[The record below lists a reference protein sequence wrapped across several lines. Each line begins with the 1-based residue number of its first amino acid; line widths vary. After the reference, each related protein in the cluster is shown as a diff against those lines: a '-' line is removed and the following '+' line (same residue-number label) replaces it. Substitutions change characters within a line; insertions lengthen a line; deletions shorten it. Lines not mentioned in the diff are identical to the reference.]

1 MIPLRPKSPIV
12 VIGDAMLDCYVSGKV
27 ERISPEAP
35 VPVVQRTAEGE
46 VAGGAANVAANA
58 ARLGAEARLVSV
70 VGDDEEGRRLAA
82 LLAELGVAFAPVVDR
97 GRPTVSKT
105 RVMSGVHQLLRVDR
119 EDRAPIGAPI
129 EDAAL
134 EALAAALAGA
144 GALIVSDYAKGML
157 TDRVLSAALALARRA
172 GAPALVDPKRRDF
185 SAYKGAALIKPNR
198 AELAEATGLP
208 CESDDEV
215 ERAARLVVAATGA
228 SLLVTRSEKGMTYVA
243 PGAAAIHMPT
253 QSKEV
258 FDVSGAGDTAI
269 AAVACGFVAGLP
281 IEQTMRLANLAAG
294 VVISKPGT
302 ATVSFDEL
310 RAAAEARGDLSVSG
324 GGVATREEAIAM
336 REHWRREGLT
346 VGFTNGC
353 FDLIHPGHI
362 AILRGAARHCDR
374 LIVGLNSDAS
384 TRRLKGP
391 GRPVQDEAS
400 RAAVIGAMRSV
411 ALVVAFEEDTPIE
424 LIAALSPDVLVKG
437 ADYAENEIVGA
448 ELVRARGGRVAR
460 VPLVE
465 GQSTTR
471 LIRRGAALGSA
482 ASEEAK

>member
-1 MIPLRPKSPIV
+1 MIPLRPKSPIAI
-12 VIGDAMLDCYVSGKV
+12 IGDAMLDRYLSGKV

-35 VPVVQRTAEGE
+35 VPVVLRTAQGE

-58 ARLGAEARLVSV
+58 ARLGAEVRLVSV
-70 VGDDEEGRRLAA
+70 VGDDDEGRRLAA
-82 LLAELGVAFAPVVDR
+82 LLGELGVAFAPVVDR
-97 GRPTVSKT
+97 SRPTVSKT
-105 RVMSGVHQLLRVDR
+105 RVMSGAHQLLRVDR
-119 EDRAPIGAPI
+119 EERAPIGEAI

-134 EALAAALAGA
+134 AALDAALAGA
-144 GALIVSDYAKGML
+144 GALVVSDYAKGML
-157 TDRVLSAALALARRA
+157 TDRVLFEALALARRA

-198 AELAEATGLP
+198 AELAAATGLP
-208 CESDDEV
+208 CEDDDQV
-215 ERAARLVVAATGA
+215 ERAARIVVAATGA
-228 SLLVTRSEKGMTYVA
+228 SLLVTRSEKGMSYVA

-253 QSKEV
+253 QSKQV

-269 AAVACGFVAGLP
+269 AAVACGFVADLP

-294 VVISKPGT
+294 VVVSKPGT
-302 ATVSFDEL
+302 ATVSLDEL
-310 RAAAEARGDLSVSG
+310 RAAAETHGDLSLSEG
-324 GGVATREEAIAM
+324 GAATREDAIAL

-362 AILRGAARHCDR
+362 AILSGAARHCDR

-384 TRRLKGP
+384 TARLKGP
-391 GRPVQDEAS
+391 SRPVQDEES

-411 ALVVAFEEDTPIE
+411 DLVVVFDEDTPAD

-448 ELVRARGGRVAR
+448 ETVRASGGRVVR

-471 LIRRGAALGSA
+471 LIRRGDALSSA
-482 ASEEAK
+482 PSKGVK